1 MVKLGQYKIISKAG
15 VTLDRI
21 ILFDGVCNLCN
32 SSVKFII
39 KRDSEGQFKFASLQ
53 SETGQTLLRMHG
65 LNKDLNSFVLLEDDK
80 VYLKSSA
87 ALRVCRKLG
96 SAWPILSLF
105 RFLPPFIRD
114 FLYDFVAKNRYK
126 WFGKEES
133 CLVPS
138 PEWKQR
144 FLD

>member
-1 MVKLGQYKIISKAG
+1 M
-15 VTLDRI
+15 DRI

-32 SSVKFII
+32 TSVKFII
-39 KRDSEGQFKFASLQ
+39 KRDSEGHFKFASLQ
-53 SETGQTLLRMHG
+53 SGTGQTLLRMHG
-65 LNKDLNSFVLLEDDK
+65 LHKDLNSFVLLEDDK
-80 VYLKSSA
+80 VFLKSSA

-114 FLYDFVAKNRYK
+114 LLYDFVAKNRYK

>member
-1 MVKLGQYKIISKAG
+1 
-15 VTLDRI
+15 LDRI

-39 KRDSEGQFKFASLQ
+39 KRDSDGQFKFASLQ

-65 LNKDLNSFVLLEDDK
+65 LNKDLSSFVLLEDDK

-87 ALRVCRKLG
+87 ALHVCRKLD